1 MPRFK
6 THIIRGIAVAALA
19 GFAGTG
25 CDSSPSGPADGGA
38 PYSEIRTLVGTG
50 ISGLGP
56 EGLAPEMT
64 ELYLPQDVTYGPD
77 NRLYILDWNN
87 HRVRVVDGGVVRTL
101 IGTGELGDALE
112 GVALQVGLNHPT
124 NISFDPRGR
133 LIMAAWHNSKVMRYD
148 FGTRSLER
156 IVGTGA
162 RSFLGDGGL
171 ATDAA
176 LDLPSSTAFDRAGRM
191 FISDQ
196 ANQRI
201 RMVDLNGIITTI
213 AGNGKPGFAGEEEPA
228 YMAQLFS
235 PTGQSAPPTS
245 KITSDAD
252 GNIFIADTMNNRIR
266 RIDAVTGIISTVAG
280 FTERD
285 PDLQGGDIEI
295 ESHILN
301 SRGVGFEGDG
311 VPATEAILGWPCDV
325 AVGAEGRLF
334 IADTFNHCVRMV
346 DLDGIIR
353 TLVGQ
358 CGEIGYG
365 GDGGHPLEALLNRP
379 YGLDVDRRG
388 NLYIADTHNN
398 RIRVVRK

>member
-1 MPRFK
+1 MLLFK
-6 THIIRGIAVAALA
+6 TQIVRGIAVAALA
-19 GFAGTG
+19 GFAGSG
-25 CDSSPSGPADGGA
+25 CDSSPSGPANGGE
-38 PYSEIRTLVGTG
+38 PYSEIHTLVGTG

-56 EGLAPEMT
+56 EGMAPEIT

-87 HRVRVVDGGVVRTL
+87 HRVRVMDGGVVRTL

-112 GVALQVGLNHPT
+112 GLALQVGLNHPT

-162 RSFLGDGGL
+162 RSFAGDGGP
-171 ATDAA
+171 ATEAA
-176 LDLPSSTAFDRAGRM
+176 LDLPSSTAFDLAGRM

-235 PTGQSAPPTS
+235 PVGQSAPPTS
-245 KITSDAD
+245 RITSDAD
-252 GNIFIADTMNNRIR
+252 GNIFVADTMNNRIR
-266 RIDAVTGIISTVAG
+266 RIDAVSGIISTVAG
-280 FTERD
+280 FTKRD
-285 PDLQGGDIEI
+285 AVLQDGDIEI
-295 ESHILN
+295 ESHILG
-301 SRGVGFEGDG
+301 SRGVIFRGEG
-311 VPATEAILGWPCDV
+311 VPATEATLGWPCDV
-325 AVGAEGRLF
+325 AVGPDGRLF

-358 CGEIGYG
+358 CGEIGYD